1 MKYKIIKP
9 SIIQSSMMNNDA
21 MIKEFVELYLR
32 QCPIDFQSL
41 TESIKAKDPYA
52 IRSAAHH
59 IKPTMEYIGATEL
72 RIDFQELE
80 NLGKEGLHFDQ
91 IETKYKDISVKF
103 DLMLNELKDFIA

>member
-9 SIIQSSMMNNDA
+9 NVIQSSMMNNDV
-21 MIKEFVELYLR
+21 MIKEFVELYLI

-41 TESIKAKDPYA
+41 TDSINTKDPHT
-52 IRSAAHH
+52 ISSAAHH

-80 NLGKEGLHFDQ
+80 NLGKEAVHFEQ
-91 IETKYKDISVKF
+91 IETKYNDISVKF
-103 DLMLNELKDFIA
+103 ELMLNELKEFIA